1 MTKISKIL
9 KTATDKSKFISL
21 NDFLDFTEM
30 LLEYTAKNLQA
41 VIISQNEN
49 HYQFFQ
55 YGKEGSFQISRPLNS
70 NLIYKIDEFL
80 KIKKEFFNLLQ
91 NAKDIPLEKRNIIN
105 RGVYTIQEAIGV
117 ALDALPAGKSNTAR
131 KLNGDHFENFIRLI
145 IQEIGIECRSGVV
158 QVPVLAR
165 GKEQCKMSYQHD
177 LIIEDNEKIKLIGSI
192 KTSSKDRIDKIFID
206 KFLYNKLTSAKTPHI
221 AIFLNDVQRKKDKK
235 RKRVRH
241 KCYFFARTF

>member
-91 NAKDIPLEKRNIIN
+91 NAKDIPLEK
-105 RGVYTIQEAIGV
+105 
-117 ALDALPAGKSNTAR
+117 
-131 KLNGDHFENFIRLI
+131 
-145 IQEIGIECRSGVV
+145 
-158 QVPVLAR
+158 
-165 GKEQCKMSYQHD
+165 
-177 LIIEDNEKIKLIGSI
+177 
-192 KTSSKDRIDKIFID
+192 
-206 KFLYNKLTSAKTPHI
+206 
-221 AIFLNDVQRKKDKK
+221 KK
-235 RKRVRH
+235 
-241 KCYFFARTF
+241 YY